1 MGDSVNASKQ
11 ALGIVHPKVRA
22 LRIQPV
28 ENLLLGITEAF
39 KLVGLKGMLVFKIY
53 EEQALLILINL
64 ILIKISTCNA
74 E

>member
-1 MGDSVNASKQ
+1 M
-11 ALGIVHPKVRA
+11 
-22 LRIQPV
+22 

-39 KLVGLKGMLVFKIY
+39 ELVGLKGMLGFKIY
-53 EEQALLILINL
+53 GKQALLILINL

>member
-11 ALGIVHPKVRA
+11 ALGTVHSKVRA

-39 KLVGLKGMLVFKIY
+39 ELVGLKGMLVFKIY
-53 EEQALLILINL
+53 GKQALLILIKL